1 MTYTICIKLEEIMLS
16 VENSYIMYELI
27 NVSSRKFKQ
36 IYNREQIRKEE
47 MVLAVAGFWGRESQ
61 LPLRL

>member
-1 MTYTICIKLEEIMLS
+1 MLS

-27 NVSSRKFKQ
+27 NISSRKFKQ

-47 MVLAVAGFWGRESQ
+47 MVLALAGF
-61 LPLRL
+61 